1 MTSRLVLGLLLAVA
15 SCSSHADPSA
25 TGGSGAVAPTIKKDP
40 ALARRLIGE
49 GAAVIDVR
57 TADEFAQGHVERA
70 VNIPIEELANRMPEV
85 GKLASKDQP
94 IVVYCGSGFRAGK
107 AQREL
112 IAAGYSQV
120 VNGGSL
126 NDVKSP

>member
-15 SCSSHADPSA
+15 SCSSHVDPPA

-57 TADEFAQGHVERA
+57 TADEFAQGHVER
-70 VNIPIEELANRMPEV
+70 ELANRMSEV
-85 GKLASKDQP
+85 TKLAGKDQP
-94 IVVYCGSGFRAGK
+94 IVYCASGFRAGK
-107 AQREL
+107 AQHEL

-120 VNGGSL
+120 VNGGGL